1 MQQDASQVNKLE
13 LNMQTL
19 ACLALNM
26 LQKT

>member
-19 ACLALNM
+19 ACSALNM